1 MIQVRWMEGVAK
13 ERKTKNTKKNAK
25 KRKKIRKRVKKKIGK
40 DQGKIENC
48 NEKNIHYFN
57 AKCKIEL
64 HD

>member
-40 DQGKIENC
+40 DRK
-48 NEKNIHYFN
+48 
-57 AKCKIEL
+57 L
-64 HD
+64 